1 MKEHDIVTLKREIND
16 YPIGTVGVIVHDYGN
31 KLFEVELPRGVV
43 ILPKFFLSPENK
55 CPSQ

>member
-31 KLFEVELPRGVV
+31 KLFEVE
-43 ILPKFFLSPENK
+43 SNAT
-55 CPSQ
+55 